1 MLTLVKYSIG
11 IGDRFAHQ
19 GKAQLAALTQA
30 RAAGV
35 EVIPVWNKSFREHSL
50 IGTSPADTR
59 QAADAAVAA
68 TNWPAAYFLDAD
80 HIGLKNVDGFISSC
94 DFYTIDVADNI
105 GLAPDP
111 DAIARFMSAMQQY
124 VGPLDIPGL
133 DGEVML
139 TAEELQQIGEKYLNA
154 VSEAGNIYRHIAEK
168 KGAGNFVTEVSF
180 DEANLPQSPVELFGI
195 LAALALEGVPAQ
207 TIAPKFTGRFNKGVD
222 YVGDIA
228 QFTREF
234 TADLAVIQFAIKEF
248 ALPTSLKLSVHSGSD
263 KFSIYG
269 PIHQAL
275 MKFDAGLHLKT
286 AGTSWLEEVI
296 GLALAGG
303 EGLAIV
309 KDIYR
314 QSLERYDELAKPYAP
329 VIDIDKS
336 KLPSAAEVA
345 AWDGDTF
352 AAALRHDLG
361 NANYNLHFRQLLH
374 VSFRIAA
381 EMGPRYLN
389 ALEAN
394 EEIIAQQVADNLF
407 LRHIGP
413 VFLGK

>member
-1 MLTLVKYSIG
+1 MLTLGKYSIG
-11 IGDRFAHQ
+11 IGDRFGHQ
-19 GKAQLAALTQA
+19 GKAQLTALAQA

-35 EVIPVWNKSFREHSL
+35 DVTPVWNKSFREHSL
-50 IGTSPADTR
+50 IGTSPTDTR

-68 TNWPAAYFLDAD
+68 SNWPAAYFLDAD
-80 HIGLKNVDGFISSC
+80 HIGLKNVDGFITSC

-111 DAIARFMSAMQQY
+111 AATARFMSAMQQY
-124 VGPLDIPGL
+124 IGPLDIPGL

-139 TAEELQQIGEKYLNA
+139 TAVELQQIGEKYLNA

-168 KGAGNFVTEVSF
+168 KGAENFVTEVSF

-222 YVGDIA
+222 YVGNIA

-263 KFSIYG
+263 KFSIYR

-275 MKFDAGLHLKT
+275 VKFDAGLHLKT

-336 KLPSAAEVA
+336 QLPSLAKVE

-352 AAALRHDLG
+352 AAALRHDLS

-381 EMGPRYLN
+381 EMGPRYLS

-394 EEIIAQQVADNLF
+394 EEIIARQVADNLY
-407 LRHIGP
+407 LRHICP